1 MVLIRHQLPSSAL
14 GFELILDLRLESRAG
29 ELKARLTRR
38 LEIRAHIPGRRGGEG
53 GAEGGGVVTES
64 RPNRQ
69 GQTQGLGVVP
79 GLDSRS

>member
-38 LEIRAHIPGRRGGEG
+38 LEIRAHIPGRREG

-79 GLDSRS
+79 GLDSR